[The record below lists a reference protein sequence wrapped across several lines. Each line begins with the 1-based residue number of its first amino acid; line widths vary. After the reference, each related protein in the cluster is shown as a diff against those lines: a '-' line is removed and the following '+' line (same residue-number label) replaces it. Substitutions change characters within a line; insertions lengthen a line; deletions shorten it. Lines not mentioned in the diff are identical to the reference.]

1 MESIEEI
8 VLRYSA
14 RGMTHLT
21 SQLPLDFCMNA
32 AREILS
38 WAQGSVLLL
47 TGFDVGGVPE
57 TDGPTGTYVMARA
70 LADLGYAP
78 IVVSEP
84 ATCAF
89 FSAMGIETQEV
100 LPGDAPGYFDE
111 LLDVLAPV
119 GIISIERCGR
129 NCHGKYCNM
138 RGKDISACTSPLDE
152 LVLRA
157 TRTAIP
163 TVGVGDGGN
172 EIGMGNVSQL
182 ISEKLSL
189 DPCSVTVDCL
199 VVATVSN
206 WGAYGIVHAMGT
218 CAGKPLL
225 PAFDQVK
232 RFYQFIVDRGS
243 VDGTTGKRQVTVD
256 GFSMDVERSIVEAL
270 HRV

>member
-1 MESIEEI
+1 
-8 VLRYSA
+8 
-14 RGMTHLT
+14 
-21 SQLPLDFCMNA
+21 
-32 AREILS
+32 
-38 WAQGSVLLL
+38 
-47 TGFDVGGVPE
+47 
-57 TDGPTGTYVMARA
+57 
-70 LADLGYAP
+70 
-78 IVVSEP
+78 
-84 ATCAF
+84 
-89 FSAMGIETQEV
+89 
-100 LPGDAPGYFDE
+100 
-111 LLDVLAPV
+111 
-119 GIISIERCGR
+119 
-129 NCHGKYCNM
+129 M

-206 WGAYGIVHAMGT
+206 WGAYGIVHAMGKF
-218 CAGKPLL
+218 AGKPLL

-256 GFSMDVERSIVEAL
+256 GFSMDVERSIVESL

>member
-70 LADLGYAP
+70 LADLGYTP

-89 FSAMGIETQEV
+89 FSEMGIETQEV
-100 LPGDAPGYFDE
+100 LPGDAPSYFDE
-111 LLDVLAPV
+111 LLDALAPV

-129 NCHGKYCNM
+129 NCHGRYCNM

-206 WGAYGIVHAMGT
+206 WGAYGIVHAMGK